1 MNIRKNAFKK
11 VRNALC
17 LIFILSFISCVNKIE
32 DNTQESNIPI
42 SFSTKMSKST
52 TKVTQ
57 NTFNIGDKIGVFAVL
72 TDNSLTGQRYIDN
85 LYLECGKDA
94 TLIPQ
99 KEVFYPEGDATLD
112 FISYFPYQAEG
123 ITKGSSQLN
132 IAVQADQH
140 QSTDYSL
147 SNFMTA
153 QVKNVPNSTECVQLE
168 YKHQLAKIK
177 IVLAPKKGENVDD
190 MLKANPRIVA
200 TGFKTQAVYD
210 LQSGELSEV
219 VEDSETDIIPFGT
232 WKKESDGTLSG
243 KELIVIPQT
252 HRNNE
257 QAFTLEWNGKIYA
270 CSIPSATIKEDTEL
284 EIRIDALQSTSKS
297 LTGIVASIKDWSFSE
312 TGTSENKYDI
322 TVVHTASLSF
332 SASDVYRIYYQGKPV
347 AEICREYLKDA
358 TDNKIQSKAI
368 VVYPVLDNE
377 KTDLSKGIVL
387 ELPDKAAMMHGG
399 TVRWDI
405 ATNALNYVSG
415 SSKPIEKFYIDGNK
429 NIVLEE
435 PATALPVNVSS
446 YVIRDI
452 RNGVLQTY
460 PIVKIGTQYWMKEDL
475 KATYYNDNKNI
486 PLKENLGEG
495 DAFFEW
501 IKYDL
506 QLYNGEAV
514 LTGKLAPQGW
524 KLTTEDDWNKLK
536 YYIGENASILKKNE
550 AWNNDSYPATNE
562 TGLSIL
568 PNGFLLERDKNFV
581 LINHNTSVA
590 YWTYDDNQQ
599 LLNKGV
605 MLTLDKNDI
614 TFITS
619 IKPDSKDYYN
629 AFSVRCIKE

>member
-1 MNIRKNAFKK
+1 MNIKKKAFKK

-17 LIFILSFISCVNKIE
+17 LVFILSFISCVNKID

-42 SFSTKMSKST
+42 SFSTKISKSG
-52 TKVTQ
+52 TKGTQ
-57 NTFNIGDKIGVFAVL
+57 NTFNIGDKIGVFAIL
-72 TDNSLTGQRYIDN
+72 TDNSLDGQRYIDN
-85 LYLECGKDA
+85 LYLECGQDA

-99 KEVFYPEGDATLD
+99 REVFYPEGDATLD
-112 FISYFPYQAEG
+112 FISYYPYQAEG
-123 ITKGSSQLN
+123 ISAGSSRIN

-140 QSTDYSL
+140 QLSDYSL

-153 QVKNVPNSTECVQLE
+153 QVKNIPNSTECVELE
-168 YKHQLAKIK
+168 YQHQLAKIK
-177 IVLAPKKGENVDD
+177 IVLAPKKGESVDD

-200 TGFKTQAVYD
+200 TGFKTQAIYD
-210 LQSGELSEV
+210 LQSGKLSEV
-219 VEDSETDIIPFGT
+219 VDGSEADIIPFGT
-232 WKKESDGTLSG
+232 WKKGSDGTLSG

-332 SASDVYRIYYQGKPV
+332 STSDVYRVYHQGKPV
-347 AEICREYLKDA
+347 AEICREYLSSA
-358 TDNKIQSKAI
+358 TDNEIQSRAI
-368 VVYPVLDNE
+368 VAYPVLDNE

-387 ELPDKAAMMHGG
+387 ELTDKAAMIHGG
-399 TVRWDI
+399 TVNWDI
-405 ATNALNYVSG
+405 ATNSLIYVAG
-415 SSKPIEKFYIDGNK
+415 NSKPIDKFYIDGNK

-435 PATALPVNVSS
+435 PVTALPINVSS

-460 PIVKIGTQYWMKEDL
+460 PIVKVGTQYWMKEDL
-475 KATYYNDNKNI
+475 KAAYYNDNKSI
-486 PLKENLGEG
+486 PLKVKLGEG
-495 DAFFEW
+495 DAYFEW
-501 IKYDL
+501 TKYNL
-506 QLYNGEAV
+506 RLYNGEAI

-524 KLTTEDDWNKLK
+524 KLTTEDDWSKLK
-536 YYIGENASILKKNE
+536 SYVGEKASMLKKAE
-550 AWNNDSYPATNE
+550 VWNANSYPATNE

-568 PNGFLLERDKNFV
+568 PNGFLLERDKGFI

-590 YWTYDDNQQ
+590 YWVYDDNQQ

-605 MLTLDKNDI
+605 MLTSDKNDI

-619 IKPDSKDYYN
+619 IKPDGKDYYN
-629 AFSVRCIKE
+629 AFSIRCIKE

>member
-1 MNIRKNAFKK
+1 M
-11 VRNALC
+11 
-17 LIFILSFISCVNKIE
+17 
-32 DNTQESNIPI
+32 QESNIPI
-42 SFSTKMSKST
+42 SFSTKISKST

-72 TDNSLTGQRYIDN
+72 TDNSLNGQRYIDN

-123 ITKGSSQLN
+123 ITKGSSHLN

-140 QSTDYSL
+140 QSSDYSL

-210 LQSGELSEV
+210 LQSGELSEI

-232 WKKESDGTLSG
+232 WKKGSDGTLSG

-312 TGTSENKYDI
+312 TGTSENRYDI

-332 SASDVYRIYYQGKPV
+332 SASDVYRIYHQGKPV
-347 AEICREYLKDA
+347 AEICREYLNDA

-377 KTDLSKGIVL
+377 KTDLSKGIAL
-387 ELPDKAAMMHGG
+387 ELPDKEAMIHGG
-399 TVRWDI
+399 TVKWDI
-405 ATNALNYVSG
+405 ATNSLIYVPG
-415 SSKPIEKFYIDGNK
+415 NKKPIEKFYIDGNK

-460 PIVKIGTQYWMKEDL
+460 PIVKVGTQYWMKEDL
-475 KATYYNDNKNI
+475 KSTYYNDNKSI
-486 PLKENLGEG
+486 PLKEELGNG
-495 DAFFEW
+495 DAYFQW
-501 IKYDL
+501 TKYDNL
-506 QLYNGEAV
+506 YLYNGEAV
-514 LTGKLAPQGW
+514 LTGKLAPQEW
-524 KLTTEDDWNKLK
+524 RLPTEDDWQALK
-536 YYIGENASILKKNE
+536 TYVNEDASLLKK
-550 AWNNDSYPATNE
+550 ADTWNTPLGGIVSPATNK
-562 TGLSIL
+562 TGFGIF
-568 PNGFLLERDKNFV
+568 PNGLFKGSVDGITNRNTAAVYWIYDGIQTELTKVIMLIGNNNDISFFGTVKPADKN
-581 LINHNTSVA
+581 
-590 YWTYDDNQQ
+590 
-599 LLNKGV
+599 
-605 MLTLDKNDI
+605 
-614 TFITS
+614 
-619 IKPDSKDYYN
+619 YYN

>member
-17 LIFILSFISCVNKIE
+17 FVFILSFISCVNKIE

-42 SFSTKMSKST
+42 SFSTKISKNT
-52 TKVTQ
+52 TKATQ
-57 NTFNIGDKIGVFAVL
+57 NTFNIGDKIGIFAIL
-72 TDNSLTGQRYIDN
+72 TNNSLNGQRYIDN

-99 KEVFYPEGDATLD
+99 KEVFYPEGDATLN
-112 FISYFPYQAEG
+112 FISYYPYQTEG
-123 ITKGSSQLN
+123 ISAGSSQLN
-132 IAVQADQH
+132 IAVQTDQNL
-140 QSTDYSL
+140 SANYSL

-153 QVKNVPNSTECVQLE
+153 QVKNVPNSTECVELE

-210 LQSGELSEV
+210 LQSGKLTEV

-232 WKKESDGTLSG
+232 WKKGSDGTLSG

-270 CSIPSATIKEDTEL
+270 CSIPSASIKEDTEL

-312 TGTSENKYDI
+312 SGSSENKYDI
-322 TVVHTASLSF
+322 TVIHTASLSF
-332 SASDVYRIYYQGKPV
+332 NTSDVYRIYHQGKPV
-347 AEICREYLKDA
+347 AEICREYLKS
-358 TDNKIQSKAI
+358 TIDNEIQSKAI

-387 ELPDKAAMMHGG
+387 ELPDKTAMIHGG
-399 TVRWDI
+399 TVKWD
-405 ATNALNYVSG
+405 ATTNSLMYVAG
-415 SSKPIEKFYIDGNK
+415 NKKPIEKFYIDGNK
-429 NIVLEE
+429 NIALEE
-435 PATALPVNVSS
+435 PDTALPINVSS

-452 RNGVLQTY
+452 RNGGLQTY
-460 PIVKIGTQYWMKEDL
+460 PIVKIGAQYWMKEDL
-475 KATYYNDNKNI
+475 KATYYNDNKSI
-486 PLKENLGEG
+486 PLKEKLGEG

-501 IKYDL
+501 TKYDL
-506 QLYNGEAV
+506 RLYNGEAV

-524 KLTTEDDWNKLK
+524 KLPTEDDWNRLK
-536 YYIGENASILKKNE
+536 YYTGENASTLKKTE
-550 AWNNDSYPATNE
+550 AWNTDSYPATNE
-562 TGLSIL
+562 TGLSIV
-568 PNGFLLERDKNFV
+568 PNGFLLERDKGFI
-581 LINHNTSVA
+581 LINHNASVA
-590 YWTYDDNQQ
+590 YWVYDDNQE
-599 LLNKGV
+599 LLSKGV

-629 AFSVRCIKE
+629 AFSIRCIKE

>member
-1 MNIRKNAFKK
+1 M
-11 VRNALC
+11 
-17 LIFILSFISCVNKIE
+17 
-32 DNTQESNIPI
+32 QESNIPI
-42 SFSTKMSKST
+42 SFSTKISKST

-57 NTFNIGDKIGVFAVL
+57 NTFNVGDKIGVFAVL
-72 TDNSLTGQRYIDN
+72 TDNSLNGQRYIDN

-123 ITKGSSQLN
+123 ITKGSSHLN

-140 QSTDYSL
+140 QSSDYSL

-190 MLKANPRIVA
+190 MLKANPCIVA

-210 LQSGELSEV
+210 LQSGELSEI

-232 WKKESDGTLSG
+232 WKKGSDGTLSG

-312 TGTSENKYDI
+312 TGTSENRYDI

-332 SASDVYRIYYQGKPV
+332 SASDVYRIYHQGKPV
-347 AEICREYLKDA
+347 AEICREYLNDA

-377 KTDLSKGIVL
+377 KTDLSKGIAL
-387 ELPDKAAMMHGG
+387 ELPDKEAMIHGG
-399 TVRWDI
+399 TVKWDI
-405 ATNALNYVSG
+405 ATNSLIYVPG
-415 SSKPIEKFYIDGNK
+415 NKKAIEKFYIDGNK

-460 PIVKIGTQYWMKEDL
+460 PIVKVGTQYWMKEDL
-475 KATYYNDNKNI
+475 KSTYYNDNKSI
-486 PLKENLGEG
+486 PLKEELGNG
-495 DAFFEW
+495 DAYFQW
-501 IKYDL
+501 TKYDNL
-506 QLYNGEAV
+506 YLYNGEAV
-514 LTGKLAPQGW
+514 LTGKLAPQEW
-524 KLTTEDDWNKLK
+524 RLPTEDDWQALK
-536 YYIGENASILKKNE
+536 TYVNEDASLLKKAD
-550 AWNNDSYPATNE
+550 AWNTPLGGIVSPATNK
-562 TGLSIL
+562 TGFGIF
-568 PNGFLLERDKNFV
+568 PNGLFKGSVDGITNRNTAAVYWIYDGIQTELTKVIMLIGNNNDISFFGTVKPADKN
-581 LINHNTSVA
+581 
-590 YWTYDDNQQ
+590 
-599 LLNKGV
+599 
-605 MLTLDKNDI
+605 
-614 TFITS
+614 
-619 IKPDSKDYYN
+619 YYN